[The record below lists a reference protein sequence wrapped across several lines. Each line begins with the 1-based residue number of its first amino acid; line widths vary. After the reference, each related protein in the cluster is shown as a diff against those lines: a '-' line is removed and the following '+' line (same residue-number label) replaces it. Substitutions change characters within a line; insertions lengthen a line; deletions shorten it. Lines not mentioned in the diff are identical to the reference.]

1 MGVLDPTTA
10 LDTKYSTN
18 SFFIIPKP
26 LLLKLKRQS
35 IRFMSVIILAHSV
48 QSLQLPIGSLQA
60 LRTECFLV
68 LGAVVVVQHAE
79 LQVDLE
85 QEEVVVQLHGILVW
99 GVVVMP
105 PALAGL

>member
-1 MGVLDPTTA
+1 
-10 LDTKYSTN
+10 
-18 SFFIIPKP
+18 
-26 LLLKLKRQS
+26 
-35 IRFMSVIILAHSV
+35 MSVIILAHSV